1 MGKLFTKQLGSYLG
15 ITPNVLKLVVC
26 EDVWVIVDVMKRHF
40 KSWYNTSS
48 TPAISNVYTKKCSNV
63 ELLSR
68 RGVGTF
74 NRSRPEE
81 ATNNEKKMHCHSK
94 NPLVDKITRQKR
106 PILDQNNPR
115 KLADSQNLL

>member
-81 ATNNEKKMHCHSK
+81 ATNSDKNMHCHFK
-94 NPLVDKITRQKR
+94 NPIVDKIICQKR
-106 PILDQNNPR
+106 TILEQKNPS
-115 KLADSQNLL
+115 KLANSQNLL